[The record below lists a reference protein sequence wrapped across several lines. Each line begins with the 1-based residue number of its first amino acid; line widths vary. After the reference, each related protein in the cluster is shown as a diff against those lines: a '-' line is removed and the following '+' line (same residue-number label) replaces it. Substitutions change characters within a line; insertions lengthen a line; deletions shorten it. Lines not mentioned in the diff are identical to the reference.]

1 MIQRRCLVEQGS
13 GSGVIYTQDG
23 LFLPIIRARE
33 PSGWSE
39 GDTAMFVVCEEHLD
53 EAVDDFLEEFG
64 ESPDLY
70 SLEETTFTQWV
81 VPETCHFCDRPPRY
95 LVV

>member
-1 MIQRRCLVEQGS
+1 
-13 GSGVIYTQDG
+13 
-23 LFLPIIRARE
+23 
-33 PSGWSE
+33 
-39 GDTAMFVVCEEHLD
+39 MFVVCEEHLD
-53 EAVDDFLEEFG
+53 EAVDDFLEEFE